1 MYKIQVGISA
11 CLLGQ
16 QVRFDGGH
24 KRSSFCEQDLG
35 AHFDYH
41 PVCPEMAIGLGSP
54 RAAIRLVRRQGEIR
68 AEASNG
74 SFDVTDKLIAFSE
87 QKARQLDF
95 ISGYILCA
103 KSPSCG
109 MERVRIYAATADG
122 GRNAGNIGSSAKEGV
137 GLFAQALMAANP
149 QLPVEEDGR
158 LCDPLLRENFV
169 LRVFA
174 YHDWQQL
181 CARGLTAAALIE
193 FHSRYK
199 YLVLSHATTH
209 YRALGR
215 LLAHVGKANLQEV
228 AQRYIQGLMTAL
240 SVRATRRNHT
250 NVLMH
255 LQGYFKR
262 VLTPEQKQELSD
274 TIDKYRI
281 GIFPLLVPLTLIRH
295 YLREYPNSY
304 LAGQVYLN
312 PHPDTLKLRYGL

>member
-1 MYKIQVGISA
+1 MYKIKVGISA

-16 QVRFDGGH
+16 EVRFDGGH
-24 KRSSFCEQDLG
+24 KRSSFCERDLG
-35 AHFDYH
+35 AHFEYH
-41 PVCPEMAIGLGSP
+41 PVCPEMAIGLGAP
-54 RAAIRLVRRQGEIR
+54 RAAIRLVKRHGEVR

-95 ISGYILCA
+95 LSGYILCA

-109 MERVRIYAATADG
+109 MERVRIYGANNEG
-122 GRNAGNIGSSAKEGV
+122 SAKEGI
-137 GLFAQALMAANP
+137 GLFAKALMEANP
-149 QLPVEEDGR
+149 LLPVEEDGR
-158 LCDPLLRENFV
+158 LCDPILRENFV

-181 CARGLTAAALIE
+181 CASGITAAALIR

-209 YRALGR
+209 YRTLGK
-215 LLAHVGKANLQEV
+215 LLGNLGKANLQEV
-228 AQRYIQGLMTAL
+228 ADSYIKGLMAAL
-240 SVRATRRNHT
+240 TLRANRRSHT

-262 VLTPEQKQELSD
+262 VLTPAQKQELAD
-274 TIDKYRI
+274 TIDKYRT
-281 GIFPLLVPLTLIRH
+281 GIFPLLVPLPLIRH
-295 YLREYPNSY
+295 YLREYPNTY
-304 LAGQVYLN
+304 LAEQVYLN

>member
-1 MYKIQVGISA
+1 MYKIKVGISA

-16 QVRFDGGH
+16 EVRFDGGH
-24 KRSSFCEQDLG
+24 KRSSFCERDLG
-35 AHFDYH
+35 SHFDYH
-41 PVCPEMAIGLGSP
+41 PVCPEMAIGLGAP
-54 RAAIRLVRRQGEIR
+54 RAAIRLVKRQGEIR

-74 SFDVTDKLIAFSE
+74 SFDVTDRLIAFSE

-95 ISGYILCA
+95 LSGYILCA

-109 MERVRIYAATADG
+109 MERVRIYGANNEG
-122 GRNAGNIGSSAKEGV
+122 SAKEGV
-137 GLFAQALMAANP
+137 GLFAKALMEANP
-149 QLPVEEDGR
+149 LLPVEEDGR
-158 LCDPLLRENFV
+158 LCDPILRENFV

-181 CARGLTAAALIE
+181 CARGITASALIR

-209 YRALGR
+209 YRALGK
-215 LLAHVGKANLQEV
+215 LLGNLAKADLQEV
-228 AQRYIQGLMTAL
+228 ADSYIKGLMAAL
-240 SVRATRRNHT
+240 TLRANRRSHT

-262 VLTPEQKQELSD
+262 VLTPAQKQELCEA
-274 TIDKYRI
+274 IDKYRT
-281 GIFPLLVPLTLIRH
+281 GLFPLLVPLTLIRH

-304 LAGQVYLN
+304 LSEQVYLN

>member
-1 MYKIQVGISA
+1 MYKIKVGISA

-16 QVRFDGGH
+16 EVRFDGGH
-24 KRSSFCEQDLG
+24 KRSSFCERDLG
-35 AHFDYH
+35 AHFEYH
-41 PVCPEMAIGLGSP
+41 PVCPEMAIGLGAP
-54 RAAIRLVRRQGEIR
+54 RAAIRLVKRHGEVR

-74 SFDVTDKLIAFSE
+74 SFDVTERLIAFSE

-109 MERVRIYAATADG
+109 MERVRIYGANNEG
-122 GRNAGNIGSSAKEGV
+122 SAKEGI
-137 GLFAQALMAANP
+137 GLFAKALMEANP
-149 QLPVEEDGR
+149 LLPVEEDGR
-158 LCDPLLRENFV
+158 LCDPILRENFV

-181 CARGLTAAALIE
+181 CARGITASALIR

-209 YRALGR
+209 YRTLGK
-215 LLAHVGKANLQEV
+215 LLGNLGKANLQEV
-228 AQRYIQGLMTAL
+228 ADSYIKGLMAAL
-240 SVRATRRNHT
+240 TLRANRRSHT

-262 VLTPEQKQELSD
+262 VLTPAQKQELAD
-274 TIDKYRI
+274 TIDKYRT

-295 YLREYPNSY
+295 YLREYPNTY
-304 LAGQVYLN
+304 LAEQVYLN

>member
-1 MYKIQVGISA
+1 MYKIKVGISA

-16 QVRFDGGH
+16 EVRFDGGH
-24 KRSSFCEQDLG
+24 KRSSFCERDLG
-35 AHFDYH
+35 AHFEYH
-41 PVCPEMAIGLGSP
+41 PVCPEMAIGLGAP
-54 RAAIRLVRRQGEIR
+54 RAAIRLVKRHGEVR

-74 SFDVTDKLIAFSE
+74 SFDVTERLIAFSE
-87 QKARQLDF
+87 QKARLLDF

-109 MERVRIYAATADG
+109 MERVRIYGANNEG
-122 GRNAGNIGSSAKEGV
+122 SAKEGI
-137 GLFAQALMAANP
+137 GLFAKALMEANP
-149 QLPVEEDGR
+149 LLPVEEDGR
-158 LCDPLLRENFV
+158 LCDPILRENFV

-181 CARGLTAAALIE
+181 CASGITAAALIR

-209 YRALGR
+209 YRTLGK
-215 LLAHVGKANLQEV
+215 LLGNLGKANLQEV
-228 AQRYIQGLMTAL
+228 ADSYIKGLMAAL
-240 SVRATRRNHT
+240 TLRANRRSHT

-262 VLTPEQKQELSD
+262 VLTPAQKQELAD
-274 TIDKYRI
+274 TIDKYRT

-295 YLREYPNSY
+295 YLREYPNTY
-304 LAGQVYLN
+304 LADQVYLN

>member
-1 MYKIQVGISA
+1 MYKVRVGISA

-16 QVRFDGGH
+16 AVRFDGGH
-24 KRSSFCEQDLG
+24 KRSHFCVQELG

-41 PVCPEMAIGLGSP
+41 PLCPEMAIGLGAP
-54 RAAIRLVRRQGEIR
+54 RAAIRLVKRHGEIR

-74 SFDVTDKLIAFSE
+74 SFDVTDQLIAFSE
-87 QKARQLDF
+87 QQARRLDF

-109 MERVRIYAATADG
+109 MERVRIYGANNEG
-122 GRNAGNIGSSAKEGV
+122 SAKEGV
-137 GLFAQALMAANP
+137 GLFARALMAANP
-149 QLPVEEDGR
+149 LLPVEEEGR
-158 LCDPLLRENFV
+158 LGDPVLRENFV

-181 CARGLTAAALIE
+181 CAHGITASALIG

-199 YLVLSHATTH
+199 YLVLSHATSH

-215 LLAHVGKANLQEV
+215 LLADLGREPLETIAG
-228 AQRYIQGLMTAL
+228 RYIQGLMAAL
-240 SVRATRRNHT
+240 TIRANRRGHT

-262 VLTPEQKQELSD
+262 VLTPSQKQEL
-274 TIDKYRI
+274 TELIDKYRI
-281 GIFPLLVPLTLIRH
+281 GTVPLLVPLTLLRH
-295 YLREYPNSY
+295 HLREHPNPY
-304 LAGQVYLN
+304 LAAQVYLD
-312 PHPDTLKLRYGL
+312 PHPETLRLRYGL

>member
-74 SFDVTDKLIAFSE
+74 SFDVTEQLIAFSE
-87 QKARQLDF
+87 QKVRQLGF

-109 MERVRIYAATADG
+109 MERVRVYAGTEDG
-122 GRNAGNIGSSAKEGV
+122 GNSGGSAKEGV
-137 GLFAQALMAANP
+137 GLFARALMAANP
-149 QLPVEEDGR
+149 LLPVEEDGR

-181 CARGLTAAALIE
+181 CARGLTAAALMA

-215 LLAHVGKANLQEV
+215 LLAQVGKANLNEV

-240 SVRATRRNHT
+240 RVLATRRNHT

-262 VLTPEQKQELSD
+262 VLTPAQKQELTD
-274 TIDKYRI
+274 TIDKYRT
-281 GIFPLLVPLTLIRH
+281 GILPLLVPLTLIRH
-295 YLREYPNSY
+295 YLREYPNPY

>member
-1 MYKIQVGISA
+1 MYKIKVGISA

-16 QVRFDGGH
+16 EVRFDGGH
-24 KRSSFCEQDLG
+24 KRSSFCERDLG
-35 AHFDYH
+35 AHFEYH
-41 PVCPEMAIGLGSP
+41 PVCPEMAIGLGAP
-54 RAAIRLVRRQGEIR
+54 RAAIRLVKRHGEVR

-95 ISGYILCA
+95 LSGYILCA

-109 MERVRIYAATADG
+109 MERVRIYGANNEG
-122 GRNAGNIGSSAKEGV
+122 SAKEGI
-137 GLFAQALMAANP
+137 GLFAKALMEANP
-149 QLPVEEDGR
+149 LLPVEEDGR
-158 LCDPLLRENFV
+158 LCDPILRENFV

-181 CARGLTAAALIE
+181 CTSGITAAALIR

-209 YRALGR
+209 YRTLGK
-215 LLAHVGKANLQEV
+215 LLGNLGKANLQEV
-228 AQRYIQGLMTAL
+228 ADSYIKGLMAAL
-240 SVRATRRNHT
+240 TLRANRRSHT

-262 VLTPEQKQELSD
+262 VLTPAQKQELAD
-274 TIDKYRI
+274 TIDKYRT

-295 YLREYPNSY
+295 YLREYPNTY
-304 LAGQVYLN
+304 LADQVYLN

>member
-1 MYKIQVGISA
+1 MYKIKVGISA

-16 QVRFDGGH
+16 EVRFDGGH
-24 KRSSFCEQDLG
+24 KRSSFCERDLG

-41 PVCPEMAIGLGSP
+41 PVCPEMAIGLGAP
-54 RAAIRLVRRQGEIR
+54 RAAIRLVKRHGEIR

-74 SFDVTDKLIAFSE
+74 SFDVTDQLIAFSE

-109 MERVRIYAATADG
+109 MERVRIYGANNEG
-122 GRNAGNIGSSAKEGV
+122 SAKEGV
-137 GLFAQALMAANP
+137 GLFAKALMEANP
-149 QLPVEEDGR
+149 LLPVEEDGR
-158 LCDPLLRENFV
+158 LCDPILRENFV

-181 CARGLTAAALIE
+181 CARGITASALIR

-209 YRALGR
+209 YRTLGK
-215 LLAHVGKANLQEV
+215 LLGNLGKANLQEV
-228 AQRYIQGLMTAL
+228 ADSYIKGLMAAL
-240 SVRATRRNHT
+240 TLRANRRSHT

-262 VLTPEQKQELSD
+262 VLTPAQKQELAD
-274 TIDKYRI
+274 TIDKYRT

-295 YLREYPNSY
+295 YLREYPNTY
-304 LAGQVYLN
+304 LAEQVYLN

>member
-1 MYKIQVGISA
+1 MYKIKVGISA

-16 QVRFDGGH
+16 EVRFDGGH
-24 KRSSFCEQDLG
+24 KRSSFCERDLG
-35 AHFDYH
+35 AHFEYH
-41 PVCPEMAIGLGSP
+41 PVCPEMAIGLGAP
-54 RAAIRLVRRQGEIR
+54 RAAIRLVKRHGEVR

-87 QKARQLDF
+87 QKASQLDF
-95 ISGYILCA
+95 LSGYILCA

-109 MERVRIYAATADG
+109 MERVRIYGANNEG
-122 GRNAGNIGSSAKEGV
+122 SAKEGI
-137 GLFAQALMAANP
+137 GLFAKALMEANP
-149 QLPVEEDGR
+149 LLPVEEDGR
-158 LCDPLLRENFV
+158 LCDPILRENFV

-181 CARGLTAAALIE
+181 CASGITAAALIR

-209 YRALGR
+209 YRTLGK
-215 LLAHVGKANLQEV
+215 LLGNLGKANLQEV
-228 AQRYIQGLMTAL
+228 ADSYIKGLMAAL
-240 SVRATRRNHT
+240 TLRANRRSHT

-262 VLTPEQKQELSD
+262 VLTPAQKQELAD
-274 TIDKYRI
+274 TIDKYRT

-295 YLREYPNSY
+295 YLREYPNTY
-304 LAGQVYLN
+304 LADQVYLN

>member
-1 MYKIQVGISA
+1 MYKIKVGISA

-16 QVRFDGGH
+16 EVRFDGGH
-24 KRSSFCEQDLG
+24 KRSSFCERDLG
-35 AHFDYH
+35 PHFDYH
-41 PVCPEMAIGLGSP
+41 PVCPEMAIGLGAP
-54 RAAIRLVRRQGEIR
+54 RAAIRLVKRQGEIR

-74 SFDVTDKLIAFSE
+74 SFDVTDRLIAFSE

-95 ISGYILCA
+95 LSGYILCA

-109 MERVRIYAATADG
+109 MERVRIYGANNEG
-122 GRNAGNIGSSAKEGV
+122 SAKEGV
-137 GLFAQALMAANP
+137 GLFAKALMEANP
-149 QLPVEEDGR
+149 LLPVEEDGR
-158 LCDPLLRENFV
+158 LCDPILRENFV

-181 CARGLTAAALIE
+181 CARGITASALIR

-209 YRALGR
+209 YRALGK
-215 LLAHVGKANLQEV
+215 LLGNLAKADLQEV
-228 AQRYIQGLMTAL
+228 ADSYIKGLMAAL
-240 SVRATRRNHT
+240 TLRANRRSHT

-262 VLTPEQKQELSD
+262 VLTPAQKQELCEA
-274 TIDKYRI
+274 IDKYRT
-281 GIFPLLVPLTLIRH
+281 GLFPLLVPITLIRH
-295 YLREYPNSY
+295 YLREYPNPY
-304 LAGQVYLN
+304 LSEQVYLN

>member
-1 MYKIQVGISA
+1 MYKIKVGISA

-16 QVRFDGGH
+16 EVRFDGGH
-24 KRSSFCEQDLG
+24 KRSSFCDRDLG

-41 PVCPEMAIGLGSP
+41 PVCPEMAIGMGAP
-54 RAAIRLVRRQGEIR
+54 RAAIRLVKRNGEIR

-74 SFDVTDKLIAFSE
+74 SFDVTEKLIAFSE

-109 MERVRIYAATADG
+109 MERVKIYGANNEG
-122 GRNAGNIGSSAKEGV
+122 SAKEGI
-137 GLFAQALMAANP
+137 GLFAKALMEANP
-149 QLPVEEDGR
+149 LLPVEEDGR
-158 LCDPLLRENFV
+158 LNDPILRENFV

-181 CARGLTAAALIE
+181 CASGLTAAALMR

-209 YRALGR
+209 YRELGR
-215 LLAHVGKANLQEV
+215 LLGNMGKANLQEV
-228 AQRYIQGLMTAL
+228 ADNYIKGLMTAL
-240 SVRATRRNHT
+240 TLRANRRSHT

-262 VLTPEQKQELSD
+262 VLTPSQKQELAEA
-274 TIDKYRI
+274 IDKYRI

-295 YLREYPNSY
+295 YLREYPNPY
-304 LAGQVYLN
+304 LSEQVYLN

>member
-1 MYKIQVGISA
+1 MYKIKVGISA

-16 QVRFDGGH
+16 EVRFDGGH
-24 KRSSFCEQDLG
+24 KRSSFCERDLG
-35 AHFDYH
+35 AHFEYH
-41 PVCPEMAIGLGSP
+41 PVCPEMAIGLGAP
-54 RAAIRLVRRQGEIR
+54 RAAIRLVKRHGEVR

-87 QKARQLDF
+87 QKASQLDF
-95 ISGYILCA
+95 LSGYILCA

-109 MERVRIYAATADG
+109 MERVRIYGANNEG
-122 GRNAGNIGSSAKEGV
+122 SAKEGI
-137 GLFAQALMAANP
+137 GLFAKALMEANP
-149 QLPVEEDGR
+149 LLPVEEDGR
-158 LCDPLLRENFV
+158 LCDPILRENFV

-181 CARGLTAAALIE
+181 CARGITAAALIR

-209 YRALGR
+209 YRTLGK
-215 LLAHVGKANLQEV
+215 LLGNLGKANLQEV
-228 AQRYIQGLMTAL
+228 ADSYIKGLMAAL
-240 SVRATRRNHT
+240 TLRANRRSHT

-262 VLTPEQKQELSD
+262 VLTPAQKQELAD
-274 TIDKYRI
+274 TIDKYRT

-295 YLREYPNSY
+295 YLREYPNAY
-304 LAGQVYLN
+304 LSEQVYLN
-312 PHPDTLKLRYGL
+312 PHPDTLTLRDGL

>member
-1 MYKIQVGISA
+1 MYKINVGISA

-16 QVRFDGGH
+16 PVRFDGGH
-24 KRSSFCEQDLG
+24 KRSSFCERELG

-41 PVCPEMAIGLGSP
+41 PVCPEMAIGLGTP
-54 RAAIRLVRRQGEIR
+54 RPTIRLVKRQGEIR

-74 SFDVTDKLIAFSE
+74 SFDVTEQLIAFSE

-109 MERVRIYAATADG
+109 MERVKLYGANNEG
-122 GRNAGNIGSSAKEGV
+122 SAKEGV
-137 GLFAQALMAANP
+137 GLFAKALMEANP
-149 QLPVEEDGR
+149 LLPVEEDGR
-158 LCDPLLRENFV
+158 LCDPILRENFV

-181 CARGLTAAALIE
+181 CAAGITAASLIG

-199 YLVLSHATTH
+199 YLVLSHATPQ
-209 YRALGR
+209 YRALGQ
-215 LLAHVGKANLQEV
+215 LLGNLGKHANLQQI
-228 AQRYIQGLMTAL
+228 ADNYIKGLMATL
-240 SVRATRRNHT
+240 TLRANRRSHT

-262 VLTPEQKQELSD
+262 VLTPSQKQELAEA
-274 TIDKYRI
+274 INQYRL
-281 GIFPLLVPLTLIRH
+281 GVYPLLVPLTLIRH
-295 YLREYPNSY
+295 YLREYPNAY
-304 LAGQVYLN
+304 LSEQVYLH
-312 PHPDTLKLRYGL
+312 PHPDSLKLRYGM

>member
-16 QVRFDGGH
+16 EVRFDGGH
-24 KRSSFCEQDLG
+24 KRSSFCEQELG

-109 MERVRIYAATADG
+109 MERVRIYAGTTDG
-122 GRNAGNIGSSAKEGV
+122 GNNGGSAKEGV

-149 QLPVEEDGR
+149 LLPVEEDGR
-158 LCDPLLRENFV
+158 LCDPVLRENFV

-181 CARGLTAAALIE
+181 CARGLSAAALIQ

-209 YRALGR
+209 YRALGK

-255 LQGYFKR
+255 LQGYFKK
-262 VLTPEQKQELSD
+262 VLTPAQKQELTD
-274 TIDKYRI
+274 TIDKYRT
-281 GIFPLLVPLTLIRH
+281 GILPLLVPLTLIRH
-295 YLREYPNSY
+295 YLREYPNRY
-304 LAGQVYLN
+304 LAEQVYLN